1 MPEPTPHANHPALDS
16 PHTIPA
22 SMHATTPSPQS
33 TIYPTPKPRITMRI
47 VDWWKEDN
55 ERNFYANPLIQ
66 ILQSRFDIAYA
77 KEPDFLLYSAFGR
90 EHLRFSCP
98 RIFYTGENIRTNWS
112 FADYALDFDF
122 MEFGERHLYFS
133 IFWLFSQD
141 IVLASQKHL
150 HAERFAAS
158 KERFCA
164 FLASNPN
171 GDPMRAKLFDA
182 IHAYKRVDSAGKWL
196 NNTPP
201 IGGRNGDFA
210 QAKRRWLASYRFNLC
225 PENSSHKGYLTEKII
240 QAHAS
245 GCIPIYWGDETLCDP
260 RYDSYRPTLNP
271 KALINAHDYAT
282 LEELVEAIKRIDA
295 DENLYRAMLQEPAF
309 LPSDKWGIQ
318 WGGGLHTPQP
328 SSDPIHTSP
337 HRLACTSPHELAC
350 PHTPTSV
357 PSTTPALTIALTPTR
372 DSATTT
378 TRPSLATSP
387 APSLRVESPSY
398 AQISKAT
405 TTPSHDSRATPNP
418 SSSASPSV
426 SSPSHPSPAPVDS
439 PSSCEEAALP
449 DPYYR
454 LECSTHP
461 MLARARLEVLEFFSA
476 IFTSPTPKQIR
487 FSQRLLA
494 ERKDLA
500 ILERR
505 KNLYRKLTLPLRALK
520 DPKHYLHRLKEK
532 LGF

>member
-1 MPEPTPHANHPALDS
+1 MPEPTSHTHHPAIDS
-16 PHTIPA
+16 PHTMPA
-22 SMHATTPSPQS
+22 SMHATTPSP
-33 TIYPTPKPRITMRI
+33 TKLTPSPSKPRITMRI

-55 ERNFYANPLIQ
+55 ERNFYANPLIK

-77 KEPDFLLYSAFGR
+77 KEPDFLLYSVFGR

-122 MEFGERHLYFS
+122 MEFGARHLYFS
-133 IFWLFSQD
+133 IFWLFSHD
-141 IVLASQKHL
+141 LVLASQKHL
-150 HAERFAAS
+150 HAEHFAAT
-158 KERFCA
+158 KDRFCA

-171 GDPMRAKLFDA
+171 GDPIRAKLFDA

-201 IGGRNGDFA
+201 IGGREGDFA
-210 QAKRRWLASYRFNLC
+210 QAKRHWLASYRFNLC

-271 KALINAHDYAT
+271 KALINAHDYPT
-282 LEELVEAIKRIDA
+282 LEELLKAIKRIEE
-295 DENLYRAMLQEPAF
+295 DENLYRAMLKEPAF

-318 WGGGLHTPQP
+318 WGGGLHTTQP

-337 HRLACTSPHELAC
+337 HRLACTSPHEPAC
-350 PHTPTSV
+350 PHTPTSA
-357 PSTTPALTIALTPTR
+357 PSTTPASALTPTH
-372 DSATTT
+372 DSATPTAHA
-378 TRPSLATSP
+378 PLATP
-387 APSLRVESPSY
+387 APSLCVESPSY
-398 AQISKAT
+398 APT
-405 TTPSHDSRATPNP
+405 TTPTTRMHDSHTT
-418 SSSASPSV
+418 ASPSPSA
-426 SSPSHPSPAPVDS
+426 SSPSRPSFASVDS
-439 PSSCEEAALP
+439 PSPCEEATLP
-449 DPYYR
+449 DPHYR

-505 KNLYRKLTLPLRALK
+505 KNFYLTLTLPLRALK
-520 DPKHYLHRLKEK
+520 NPKHYLRRLKEK

>member
-1 MPEPTPHANHPALDS
+1 MPEPTPHTHHPALDS
-16 PHTIPA
+16 PHTMPA
-22 SMHATTPSPQS
+22 SMHSTTPSP
-33 TIYPTPKPRITMRI
+33 TKLTPSPSKPRITMRI

-55 ERNFYANPLIQ
+55 ERNFYANPLIK

-77 KEPDFLLYSAFGR
+77 KEPDFLLYSVFGR

-133 IFWLFSQD
+133 IFWLFSHD
-141 IVLASQKHL
+141 IVLAPQKHL
-150 HAERFAAS
+150 HAEHFAAT
-158 KERFCA
+158 KDRFCA

-171 GDPMRAKLFDA
+171 GDPMRKNLFDA

-201 IGGRNGDFA
+201 IGGREGDFA
-210 QAKRRWLASYRFNLC
+210 QAKRHWLASYRFNLC

-271 KALINAHDYAT
+271 KALINAHDYPT
-282 LEELVEAIKRIDA
+282 LEELIEAIKRIQEDK
-295 DENLYRAMLQEPAF
+295 NLYRAMLKEPAF

-318 WGGGLHTPQP
+318 WGGGLHTTQP
-328 SSDPIHTSP
+328 SSDPIHAFSRTSP
-337 HRLACTSPHELAC
+337 REPAC
-350 PHTPTSV
+350 PHTPTSA
-357 PSTTPALTIALTPTR
+357 PSTTPASALTPTH
-372 DSATTT
+372 DSASLTTHT
-378 TRPSLATSP
+378 PLATP
-387 APSLRVESPSY
+387 APSLCVESPPY
-398 AQISKAT
+398 APTSAPT
-405 TTPSHDSRATPNP
+405 ARMHDSHTT
-418 SSSASPSV
+418 ASPSPSA
-426 SSPSHPSPAPVDS
+426 SSPSRPSFASVDS
-439 PSSCEEAALP
+439 PSPCEEATLP

-505 KNLYRKLTLPLRALK
+505 RNLYLTLTLPLRALK
-520 DPKHYLHRLKEK
+520 SPKHYLHRLKEK

>member
-1 MPEPTPHANHPALDS
+1 MLE
-16 PHTIPA
+16 
-22 SMHATTPSPQS
+22 S
-33 TIYPTPKPRITMRI
+33 TIHISRKSHARPRLTMRI
-47 VDWWKEDN
+47 VDWWEEDN
-55 ERNFYANPLIQ
+55 EQNFYANPFIK
-66 ILQSRFDIAYA
+66 ILQSRFDITYA
-77 KEPDFLLYSAFGR
+77 KDPDFLLYSVFGK
-90 EHLRFSCP
+90 EHLHFSCP
-98 RIFYTGENIRTNWS
+98 RIFYTGENIRTNWN

-164 FLASNPN
+164 FLVSNPD
-171 GDPMRAKLFDA
+171 GDPIRKNLFHT
-182 IHAYKRVDSAGKWL
+182 IHAYKHVDSAGAWL

-201 IGGRNGDFA
+201 IGGRDTDFA
-210 QAKRRWLASYRFNLC
+210 QAKRHWLASYRFNLC

-282 LEELVEAIKRIDA
+282 LEELIEAIKRIEEDK
-295 DENLYRAMLQEPAF
+295 NLYRAMLKEPAF

-328 SSDPIHTSP
+328 SSDSIHTSP

-350 PHTPTSV
+350 PHTPTFA
-357 PSTTPALTIALTPTR
+357 PSTTNTPASALTPTH
-372 DSATTT
+372 DSASPTTHA
-378 TRPSLATSP
+378 PLATP

-398 AQISKAT
+398 AQASAPT
-405 TTPSHDSRATPNP
+405 APTHDSHTTPRPKLSAG
-418 SSSASPSV
+418 SS
-426 SSPSHPSPAPVDS
+426 SHPSFASVDS
-439 PSSCEEAALP
+439 PSSCEEAELP

-461 MLARARLEVLEFFSA
+461 MLARARAEVLEFFGA
-476 IFTSPTPKQIR
+476 IFTSPAPKQIR
-487 FSQRLLA
+487 FSQY
-494 ERKDLA
+494 
-500 ILERR
+500 ILTEHEELTNHMYY
-505 KNLYRKLTLPLRALK
+505 KNFYLKLTLPLRALK
-520 DPKHYLHRLKEK
+520 NTKHYLHRLKKK

>member
-1 MPEPTPHANHPALDS
+1 MLE
-16 PHTIPA
+16 
-22 SMHATTPSPQS
+22 S
-33 TIYPTPKPRITMRI
+33 TIHISRKSHARPRLTMRI
-47 VDWWKEDN
+47 VDWWEEDN
-55 ERNFYANPLIQ
+55 EQNFYANPFIK
-66 ILQSRFDIAYA
+66 ILQSRFDITYA
-77 KEPDFLLYSAFGR
+77 KDPDFLLYSVFGK
-90 EHLRFSCP
+90 EHLHFSCP

-201 IGGRNGDFA
+201 IGGRDTDFA
-210 QAKRRWLASYRFNLC
+210 QTKRRWLASYRFNLC

-271 KALINAHDYAT
+271 KALINVHDYPT
-282 LEELVEAIKRIDA
+282 LDALVEAIKRIEEDK
-295 DENLYRAMLQEPAF
+295 NLYRAMLKEPAF

-318 WGGGLHTPQP
+318 WGGGYTHP
-328 SSDPIHTSP
+328 SPLATLAALFPIDL
-337 HRLACTSPHELAC
+337 LALL
-350 PHTPTSV
+350 PTDL
-357 PSTTPALTIALTPTR
+357 PALTLLLLPPL
-372 DSATTT
+372 
-378 TRPSLATSP
+378 RPLLL
-387 APSLRVESPSY
+387 PSRL
-398 AQISKAT
+398 
-405 TTPSHDSRATPNP
+405 
-418 SSSASPSV
+418 
-426 SSPSHPSPAPVDS
+426 PSHPRTI
-439 PSSCEEAALP
+439 LP
-449 DPYYR
+449 PPPR
-454 LECSTHP
+454 THHLP
-461 MLARARLEVLEFFSA
+461 
-476 IFTSPTPKQIR
+476 
-487 FSQRLLA
+487 
-494 ERKDLA
+494 
-500 ILERR
+500 
-505 KNLYRKLTLPLRALK
+505 PLRHLCA
-520 DPKHYLHRLKEK
+520 
-532 LGF
+532 

>member
-1 MPEPTPHANHPALDS
+1 MPEPTPHTNHPALDS
-16 PHTIPA
+16 PHTMPA
-22 SMHATTPSPQS
+22 PMHTTTPSP
-33 TIYPTPKPRITMRI
+33 TKLTPSLSKPRITMRI

-150 HAERFAAS
+150 HAEHFAAT
-158 KERFCA
+158 KDRFCA

-271 KALINAHDYAT
+271 KALINAHDYPT
-282 LEELVEAIKRIDA
+282 LEELLKAIKRIDA

-309 LPSDKWGIQ
+309 LPTDKWGIQ
-318 WGGGLHTPQP
+318 WGGGGYTHP
-328 SSDPIHTSP
+328 SPLATLSTLLPIDL
-337 HRLACTSPHELAC
+337 LALL
-350 PHTPTSV
+350 PTDL
-357 PSTTPALTIALTPTR
+357 PALTPLLLPPPRLIPL
-372 DSATTT
+372 
-378 TRPSLATSP
+378 LLP
-387 APSLRVESPSY
+387 ARL
-398 AQISKAT
+398 
-405 TTPSHDSRATPNP
+405 
-418 SSSASPSV
+418 
-426 SSPSHPSPAPVDS
+426 PSHPRTHH
-439 PSSCEEAALP
+439 LP
-449 DPYYR
+449 
-454 LECSTHP
+454 
-461 MLARARLEVLEFFSA
+461 
-476 IFTSPTPKQIR
+476 
-487 FSQRLLA
+487 
-494 ERKDLA
+494 
-500 ILERR
+500 
-505 KNLYRKLTLPLRALK
+505 PLRHLCA
-520 DPKHYLHRLKEK
+520 
-532 LGF
+532 